1 MSRFQQILRKIQPVS
16 DMAKQ
21 IEKWKMAQERVVFT
35 NGCFDI
41 LHRGHVTYLSKSA
54 DFGTKL
60 VIGVNSDVSVKR
72 LGKGDDRPVNDEA
85 SRAILLASLGFVDG
99 VVVFE
104 DDTPIHLIEQL
115 QPDVLVKGAD
125 YDPDEIDPENKRYIV
140 GRETVMLYGG
150 IVKTV
155 DLVEGFSTT
164 GIIRKLR
171 SE

>member
-1 MSRFQQILRKIQPVS
+1 MSNYQRVLAKLHTIA

-21 IEKWKMAQERVVFT
+21 IEKWKMAGERVIFT

-41 LHRGHVTYLSKSA
+41 LHKGHVTYLAQAA

-60 VIGVNSDVSVKR
+60 VIGINSDASVKR
-72 LGKGDDRPVNDEA
+72 LGKGDDRPINSEDA
-85 SRAILLASLGFVDG
+85 RALLIASLDFVAG
-99 VVVFE
+99 VVVFSE
-104 DDTPIHLIEQL
+104 DTPIHLIEQL

-125 YDPDEIDPENKRYIV
+125 YDADETDPTSKKYIV

-155 DLVEGFSTT
+155 ALVDGFSTT
-164 GIIRKLR
+164 GILNKIRN
-171 SE
+171 